1 LSARERRIL
10 RRAERATQAA
20 PAANAALVAVM
31 QNSSAVAAAISSVN
45 LIMFRSFPRW
55 LRHSIFELHYNVEA
69 YHWMVGEVAGKS
81 ARSLHKII
89 PAHCTTMPH
98 GGFRSRRKTR
108 IISQGLTL
116 QDAGLPDQ
124 SLQGNFPAHGQPVD
138 ELALAE
144 IKGAIIAKLTLAIG
158 KDAGMATRHDWYK
171 AAALA
176 LRDRI
181 VHRWLVTDKANY
193 DAGRKRVYYL
203 SLEFLI
209 GRLFTDA
216 LNNMGLLP
224 VFEAALGDL
233 GVALSDLRK
242 CEPDAALGNGGLGRL
257 AACFMESM
265 ATLAIPAIGYGIR
278 YDFGLFRQII
288 AQGWQQEYPDEW
300 LGFGNPWEFQRPEV
314 VYHVHFGGTIE
325 RVTDAKGRDYA
336 IWHPAETVQAV
347 AYDTPIVGW
356 RGQHV
361 NALRLWSARSPDPL
375 KLDVFNTGDYLGASA
390 EEARAESICKFL
402 YPNDESPAGRELRLR
417 QEYFFVS
424 ASLQDLVQRH
434 LASDGQLRGLASKA
448 AVQLN
453 DTHPSLA
460 VTELMRILVDLHNVP
475 WEEAWQV
482 TVATLSYTNHTLLP
496 EALETWPVELFER
509 LLPRHLDIIYRI
521 NVAHLALADA
531 RCPGDVEFR
540 ASVSLIDERSG
551 RKVRMGQLAFVG
563 SHRING
569 VSAMHSDL
577 MKETVFEDLNHL
589 YPGRITNKTNGITF
603 RRWLM
608 LANPKLTGLL
618 REACGEAVLDDPSQ
632 LGLLETRASDSAFQQ
647 QFRGVKHH
655 NKIVLARLIGERL
668 NIKLDPSAL
677 FDVQIKRI
685 HEYKR
690 QLLNIIE
697 AVALYLAIKDE
708 PQRDWV
714 PRVKIFAGKAAASYR
729 YAKLIIK
736 LINDVAETVND
747 DPAIA
752 GRLKIA
758 FLADYNV
765 SLAEVII
772 PAADL
777 SEQISTAGMEASG
790 TGNMKLALNGAL
802 TIGTLDGAN
811 LEIRDHVGAENIAIF
826 GMEAMDVVVRRK
838 QGLDATEMIRRSPVL
853 SRAIGAIESGMFSP
867 DDPGR
872 FGSIAHALRHLDHY
886 MVSADFDAYFD
897 AQRGIDA
904 RWQVVP
910 AWTRASILN
919 VARMPWFSSDRTIR
933 EYAEDIWNVPV
944 RSTSPGNLQEAS
956 AQRGATR

>member
-1 LSARERRIL
+1 
-10 RRAERATQAA
+10 
-20 PAANAALVAVM
+20 
-31 QNSSAVAAAISSVN
+31 
-45 LIMFRSFPRW
+45 
-55 LRHSIFELHYNVEA
+55 
-69 YHWMVGEVAGKS
+69 
-81 ARSLHKII
+81 
-89 PAHCTTMPH
+89 
-98 GGFRSRRKTR
+98 
-108 IISQGLTL
+108 
-116 QDAGLPDQ
+116 LPDQ
-124 SLQGNFPAHGQPVD
+124 SQPAKYPPLNAPVD

-144 IKGAIIAKLTLAIG
+144 IKSAILAKLTLAIG
-158 KDAGMATRHDWYK
+158 KDAVMASRHDWYK

-181 VHRWLVTDKANY
+181 VHRWLLSEKQSY
-193 DAGRKRVYYL
+193 DEGRKRVYYL

-224 VFEAALGDL
+224 LFDAALGDL
-233 GVALSDLRK
+233 GVGLSELRK

-288 AQGWQQEYPDEW
+288 SHGWQQEYPDEW

-314 VYHVHFGGTIE
+314 VYHVHFGGSIE
-325 RVTDAKGRDYA
+325 QFTDANGRKRT

-356 RGQHV
+356 RGAHV
-361 NALRLWSARSPDPL
+361 NALRLWSARAPDPL

-390 EEARAESICKFL
+390 EQARAESICKFL
-402 YPNDESPAGRELRLR
+402 YPNDESAAGRELRLR
-417 QEYFFVS
+417 QEYFFVA
-424 ASLQDLVQRH
+424 ASLQDLIKRH
-434 LASDGQLRGLASKA
+434 LASEGQLRGLAQKA

-460 VTELMRILVDLHNVP
+460 VTELMRILVDLHNFP
-475 WEEAWQV
+475 WDEAWQITTAV
-482 TVATLSYTNHTLLP
+482 LSYTNHTLLP
-496 EALETWPVELFER
+496 EALETWPLELFER
-509 LLPRHLDIIYRI
+509 MLPRHLDIIYRI
-521 NVAHLALADA
+521 NDAHLALADA

-540 ASVSLIDERSG
+540 ASVSLIDEKSG
-551 RKVRMGQLAFVG
+551 RRVRMGQLAFVG

-577 MKETVFEDLNHL
+577 MKETVFHDLNHL

-608 LANPKLTGLL
+608 LANPRLTGLL
-618 REACGEAVLDDPSQ
+618 REVCGEAVLDDPSQ
-632 LGLLETRASDSAFQQ
+632 LSHLEALAGDNAFQQ
-647 QFRGVKHH
+647 KFRNVKHH
-655 NKIVLARLIGERL
+655 NKIALARLIGERL
-668 NIKLDPSAL
+668 GVQVDPGAL

-690 QLLNIIE
+690 QLLNLLE
-697 AVALYLAIKDE
+697 TVALYHAIKDN
-708 PQRDWV
+708 PQQDWV

-736 LINDVAETVND
+736 LINDVADVVNN
-747 DPAIA
+747 DPAI
-752 GRLKIA
+752 GGKLKIA

-765 SLAEVII
+765 SLAEIII

-838 QGLDATEMIRRSPVL
+838 QGLDATDVISRSPHL
-853 SRAIGAIESGMFSP
+853 SRAIAAIERGDFSP
-867 DDPGR
+867 DDPAR
-872 FGSIAHALRHLDHY
+872 FESVAHALRHLDHY

-933 EYAEDIWNVPV
+933 EYAQDIWNVPV
-944 RSTSPGNLQEAS
+944 KSAAQQSPVRLAKG
-956 AQRGATR
+956 